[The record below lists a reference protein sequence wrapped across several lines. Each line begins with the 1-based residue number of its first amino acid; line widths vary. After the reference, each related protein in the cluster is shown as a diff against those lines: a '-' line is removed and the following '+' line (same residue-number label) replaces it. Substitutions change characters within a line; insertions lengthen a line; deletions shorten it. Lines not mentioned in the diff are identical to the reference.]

1 MPERRGSIW
10 LRGKAELSG
19 ADDHDIEDIQ
29 ACAREGRV
37 PRAVGPYRI
46 LVGDALLTY
55 HPIVVAESVLTG
67 RALLGLAPFR
77 PVEDHA
83 LFAVLIDGLLE
94 EIRLEETI
102 DLRAGVERF
111 LAFKSDRIYRFLLDG
126 REFHWGGRFISGSTV
141 LGLAKA
147 DSQMYG
153 LWIKGADGAER
164 AVGLKELVDLDQPG
178 VESFTT
184 RRLDA

>member
-1 MPERRGSIW
+1 LNE
-10 LRGKAELSG
+10 
-19 ADDHDIEDIQ
+19 ADDPDVEDIQ
-29 ACAREGRV
+29 ACAREGRA

-46 LVGDALLTY
+46 LIGDALLTF
-55 HPIVVAESVLTG
+55 HPVVVTEAVHTG
-67 RALLGLAPFR
+67 RSLLGLAPLQ
-77 PVEDHA
+77 PIEDHA

-102 DLRAGVERF
+102 DLRSGVERF

-141 LGLAKA
+141 LSLAKA
-147 DSQMYG
+147 DPQVSG
-153 LWIKGADGAER
+153 LWIKAAEGSER

-178 VESFTT
+178 VETFVT
-184 RRLDA
+184 RRPA